1 MEASK
6 VNPANPSY
14 PVNSTEGDAGNKE
27 GRYAGHMGTIPPAG
41 RLYRFT
47 GLDAAAFGLYVA
59 LAAVLSLAT
68 APVTAM
74 AEQIFPDPATAVFAI
89 NLAFYASVGL
99 VAVTAARR
107 VIRRDLLI
115 LATRPWFTLAMIP
128 LSIVAMLVLTA
139 VLVTVTGSV
148 KESQNQLGLQS
159 LVQQLPVWFVVPLL
173 VVLGPFVEEYLF
185 RHLLIGKLSRHV
197 NVWLCC
203 VLSVLCFA
211 AIHVVGRE
219 GLVLPALVPYL
230 GMGAVL
236 VAVYVWTGKNV
247 MFSYFVHAAKNLLAV
262 LLIYAIPPQLLGG

>member
-1 MEASK
+1 MI
-6 VNPANPSY
+6 PA
-14 PVNSTEGDAGNKE
+14 ERDAGNKV

-47 GLDAAAFGLYVA
+47 GLDAAAAGLYA
-59 LAAVLSLAT
+59 SLAAVLSLAA
-68 APVTAM
+68 APVTAFVQ
-74 AEQIFPDPATAVFAI
+74 QILPDPATAVYAI

-99 VAVTAARR
+99 FAAASAWR
-107 VIRRDLLI
+107 VIARDLLI
-115 LATRPWFTLAMIP
+115 LASRPWFTLAMIP

-139 VLVTVTGSV
+139 VLVTATGSAQ
-148 KESQNQLGLQS
+148 ESRNQLGLQS
-159 LVQQLPVWFVVPLL
+159 LIQQLPAWFVVPLL

-185 RHLLIGKLSRHV
+185 RHLLIGKLSRHLNIWV
-197 NVWLCC
+197 CC
-203 VLSVLCFA
+203 VLSGLCFA

-219 GLVLPALVPYL
+219 GLVLPALAPYL

-247 MFSYFVHAAKNLLAV
+247 MFSYFVHAAKNLLAL

>member
-1 MEASK
+1 MISAER
-6 VNPANPSY
+6 
-14 PVNSTEGDAGNKE
+14 DAGNKP
-27 GRYAGHMGTIPPAG
+27 GRYAGRMGTIPPAG

-47 GLDAAAFGLYVA
+47 GLDIAAFGLYVS

-68 APVTAM
+68 APVTAFV
-74 AEQIFPDPATAVFAI
+74 QHIFPDPATAVFAI

-99 VAVTAARR
+99 FAAAAAWR
-107 VIRRDLLI
+107 VIARDLLI

-128 LSIVAMLVLTA
+128 LSIVAMLVITA
-139 VLVTVTGSV
+139 ILATVAGSA

-159 LVQQLPVWFVVPLL
+159 LVLQLPAWFVVPLL

-185 RHLLIGKLSRHV
+185 RHLLIGKLSRRV
-197 NVWLCC
+197 NIWLCC
-203 VLSVLCFA
+203 ALSVLCFA

-219 GLVLPALVPYL
+219 GLVLPALAPYL
-230 GMGAVL
+230 GMGVVL

-262 LLIYAIPPQLLGG
+262 VLIYAIPPQLLGG